1 MLSRGV
7 TSRARS
13 LLGIAPIELVAAL
26 VTLVAA
32 LEGLCAQSQPSAPI
46 APPSTS
52 GAPLAFLREHCAKCH
67 SGPDVEGDFRIEGF
81 EDADPTDDL
90 GEWLR
95 AREAVESGDMPPQD
109 EPQPTATAR
118 AQALDALARHLG
130 SLRESL
136 PTDPGRVTMRRLSR
150 VEYQRTIFDLT
161 GVTIGIESLPNDD
174 LAHGFDNHGD
184 ARSLSPLH
192 LEKFADLALLIADR
206 ALPDEEPAIPT
217 LRRVDGIHLESS
229 IPDTRRAN
237 GVMLISNGEASARFD
252 LPRAGRYR
260 IGAQVWGMQ
269 AGDEVVKMRL
279 RVDGRNRAVFDVIGT
294 REAPETHWIESDLRE
309 QALVGAYFL
318 NDHYAPNHPDPSQ
331 RDRNLFVAALLVEGP
346 LDRREPMPLETWL
359 ATADPARGNFR
370 QRSTRVLDRLLPRV
384 LRRPVGATERT
395 RYLAAMTARESSG
408 MRAALRDVLAAMLVS
423 PSFLFRAERAART
436 SEGIEPLDDASL
448 AVRLSYFLWST
459 TPDEPLLEAARK
471 KLLSRPGVL
480 VETARRMLRDP
491 RAEALATNFA
501 AQWLELRRLDE
512 MIMDPQRFVEFD
524 RELARSMRRESELL
538 FHDVLTRG
546 APVSELLTSTHSFVD
561 DRLCKLYGIEVDRG
575 AAVMRVELPRERRV
589 GLLGHAGI
597 LALTSHPTRTSVVRR
612 GKWVL
617 TELLDD
623 PPPPPAPGSDSFPP
637 NATVDDPADMR
648 KQLALHRANPACA
661 SCHDSIDPL
670 GLALEAL
677 DPLGR
682 LRDVDASS
690 ILRDGTH
697 LKSAVDL
704 RDWILARNRLP
715 RTLLHK
721 LFHFALG
728 RDLRPADELALD
740 GVLARLPEDPTIE
753 DLVLAIV
760 EMPAF
765 TSRAPA
771 RD

>member
-1 MLSRGV
+1 MV
-7 TSRARS
+7 
-13 LLGIAPIELVAAL
+13 PIEFVGVL
-26 VTLVAA
+26 VTLVVATGH
-32 LEGLCAQSQPSAPI
+32 LFAQSQPPAPI

-52 GAPLAFLREHCAKCH
+52 SAPLAFLREHCAKCH
-67 SGPDVEGDFRIEGF
+67 GGEDVEGDFRIEALD
-81 EDADPTDDL
+81 DADPTDDL

-95 AREAVESGDMPPQD
+95 AREALDSGDMPPDD
-109 EPQPTATAR
+109 EPQPAATAR
-118 AQALDALARHLG
+118 ALALDAIARHLTAIG
-130 SLRESL
+130 DAR
-136 PTDPGRVTMRRLSR
+136 PADPGRVTMRRLSR

-161 GVTIGIESLPNDD
+161 GVSISTESLPNDD

-192 LEKFADLALLIADR
+192 LEKFADLALVIADR
-206 ALPDEEPAIPT
+206 ALPDEEPAVPIV
-217 LRRVDGIHLESS
+217 RRVDGVHLESS
-229 IPDTRRAN
+229 LPDTRSAN
-237 GVMLISNGEASARFD
+237 GVMLISNGEASARFE

-279 RVDGRNRAVFDVIGT
+279 RVDGRNRAVFDVLGT
-294 REAPETHWIESDLRE
+294 RGAPETHWIESDLRE
-309 QALVGAYFL
+309 KALVGAYFL

-331 RDRNLFVAALLVEGP
+331 RDRNLFVAALMVEGP

-359 ATADPARGNFR
+359 SSVDPARGSFR
-370 QRSTRVLDRLLPRV
+370 QRSSRVLDRLLPRV
-384 LRRPVGATERT
+384 LRRPVGATERA

-408 MRAALRDVLAAMLVS
+408 MRAALRDVFAAMLVS

-436 SEGIEPLDDASL
+436 SAGIEPLDDTSM

-459 TPDEPLLEAARK
+459 TPDAPLLEVARK
-471 KLLSRPGVL
+471 KSLSRPEVL

-512 MIMDPQRFVEFD
+512 LAMDPQRFPEFD
-524 RELARSMRRESELL
+524 RELAWSMRRETELL
-538 FHDVLTRG
+538 FRDVLTRG
-546 APVSELLTSTHSFVD
+546 APVSELLTATHGFVD
-561 DRLCKLYGIEVDRG
+561 ERLGKLYGIEVERG
-575 AAVMRVELPRERRV
+575 AAFARLKLPNERQV

-637 NATVDDPADMR
+637 NASVEDPADMR
-648 KQLALHRANPACA
+648 KQLALHRENPACA
-661 SCHDSIDPL
+661 TCHDSIDPL

-682 LRDVDASS
+682 VREVDATST
-690 ILRDGTH
+690 LRDGTR
-697 LKSAVDL
+697 LASAVDL

-728 RDLRPADELALD
+728 RDLRPADVLALEGALD
-740 GVLARLPEDPTIE
+740 RLPDDPTIE
-753 DLVLAIV
+753 DLILAIV
-760 EMPAF
+760 ELPAF